1 MEMITVTAKTVEDA
15 ITQASVQLGVSSD
28 RLQYE
33 VVEKPEEQKVEPDYQ
48 LNESKRVSG
57 SLGKLLDALFCY
69 AGFLRLYRLSFAE
82 VLNEKVQF
90 VKEKSGFPD
99 GLPGREVLRKQ
110 ISGHVRDGFGTGG
123 HENRNFRQQKGR
135 KQRCKASVRET
146 CPRKLPVK

>member
-1 MEMITVTAKTVEDA
+1 M
-15 ITQASVQLGVSSD
+15 
-28 RLQYE
+28 
-33 VVEKPEEQKVEPDYQ
+33 
-48 LNESKRVSG
+48 
-57 SLGKLLDALFCY
+57 DALFCY
-69 AGFLRLYRLSFAE
+69 AGFLRLYRHSFAE

-99 GLPGREVLRKQ
+99 GLPEREVLRKQ